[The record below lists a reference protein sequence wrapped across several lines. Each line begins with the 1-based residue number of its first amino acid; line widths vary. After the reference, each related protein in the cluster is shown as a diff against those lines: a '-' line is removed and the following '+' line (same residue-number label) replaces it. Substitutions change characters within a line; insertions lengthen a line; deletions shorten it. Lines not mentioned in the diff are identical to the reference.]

1 MNRFDVWLTELDPT
15 RGAEMQ
21 KRRPCVVVS
30 PRVLNRILATVL
42 VAPMTA
48 ARHGYPSRV
57 ACEFAGRDGEIAL
70 DQMRC
75 VDKGR
80 LVRRVGKVDALT
92 VQAIFAVLT
101 EMFSK

>member
-1 MNRFDVWLTELDPT
+1 MNRFDVWLTDLDPT

-21 KRRPCVVVS
+21 KRRPCVIVS
-30 PRVLNRILATVL
+30 PRVLNRMLATVL

-48 ARHGYPSRV
+48 ARHGYPAHV
-57 ACEFAGRDGEIAL
+57 ACEFAGREGEIAL

-80 LVRRVGKVDALT
+80 LVRRVGSVDALT
-92 VQAIFAVLT
+92 AQAIFAVLA
-101 EMFSK
+101 EMFSE